1 MRFERFL
8 LPLGLLLGPAALAQ
22 NTMVPILPG
31 MFGIDTCGAFLCGS
45 PATVPG
51 GSKGAGRALEA
62 AFQPRGT
69 RVPMG
74 GQPAAKGSPSRV
86 AALGEAAEALQP
98 LPPGQKTEPA
108 LKTETAEQSGQGSG
122 CRPRAGLSRVP
133 VRNRA
138 QASTSKPG
146 AA

>member
-51 GSKGAGRALEA
+51 GSKGVARALEA
-62 AFQPRGT
+62 AFMPRGNRGGMGHAAESLLSVVAPTNDSTVDRLPPSEVGPELVVKADSPDQRT
-69 RVPMG
+69 RRDNPNPSAVPASIPLATVP
-74 GQPAAKGSPSRV
+74 QPASS
-86 AALGEAAEALQP
+86 E
-98 LPPGQKTEPA
+98 PGPA
-108 LKTETAEQSGQGSG
+108 
-122 CRPRAGLSRVP
+122 
-133 VRNRA
+133 
-138 QASTSKPG
+138 
-146 AA
+146 